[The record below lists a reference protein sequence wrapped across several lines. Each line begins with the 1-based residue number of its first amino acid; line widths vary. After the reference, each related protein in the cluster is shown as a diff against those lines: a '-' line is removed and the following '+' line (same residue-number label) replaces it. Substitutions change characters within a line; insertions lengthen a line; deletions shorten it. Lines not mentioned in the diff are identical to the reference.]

1 MWFLVVDVSM
11 GINFFSVWTMVYA
24 VVNDL
29 VPKISVLLGFIG
41 QVS

>member
-1 MWFLVVDVSM
+1 MWFLSFGGSM
-11 GINFFSVWTMVYA
+11 GINFFSVWTMVYT

-41 QVS
+41 